1 MGERTA
7 LSIFTWR
14 PFWVGGGWATVQQ
27 VRASLLILKSLFS
40 ISICKKCLPAWCNST
55 LDSWVDIYK
64 ARPSSSYSCY
74 LKNKKKEKKIHG
86 CLFLNNP
93 TLRRFLPLIH
103 PYNMINI
110 IASKKSVE
118 KSVGSED
125 KRDDDGIES
134 IFPSVFF
141 SPSSSLLSF
150 TPKHYRAEIKS
161 KRFRQ
166 DFLLERL
173 VELVSLNW

>member
-14 PFWVGGGWATVQQ
+14 PFWVGGGWASSPRLSSFSRVSFL
-27 VRASLLILKSLFS
+27 SLY
-40 ISICKKCLPAWCNST
+40 KKCLPAWCNST

-74 LKNKKKEKKIHG
+74 LKNKKKGKKIHG

-125 KRDDDGIES
+125 KRDDEGIES
-134 IFPSVFF
+134 IFLSVF
-141 SPSSSLLSF
+141 SLLLCCRSRPNI
-150 TPKHYRAEIKS
+150 TAQKS
-161 KRFRQ
+161 N
-166 DFLLERL
+166 LN
-173 VELVSLNW
+173 VSDKIFYWSA